1 MYSELSRDM
10 GWDWY
15 IVGDRTLGQILTDY
29 PIATKG
35 NIKAFLCSG
44 GSMIKVGF
52 LKCRVSSYERADF
65 KMLNCRTVSE
75 LDNVKHILLNMG
87 FKIDWYNYQLI
98 LQMFTEHYKIY
109 SPYIPDKQEDDY
121 NVKGLKQFSYL

>member
-15 IVGDRTLGQILTDY
+15 IIGDRTLGQILTDY

-52 LKCRVSSYERADF
+52 LKCRVSSYERVNF

-98 LQMFTEHYKIY
+98 LQMFTEHYKVY
-109 SPYIPDKQEDDY
+109 APYIPDKQEDDY
-121 NVKGLKQFSYL
+121 NMKGLKQFSYL

>member
-15 IVGDRTLGQILTDY
+15 IVGDTTLGQRLTDY

-35 NIKAFLCSG
+35 DIKAFLCSG

-52 LKCRVSSYERADF
+52 LKCNTYNYSGTNF

-75 LDNVKHILLNMG
+75 LDNVKHQLLNRG

-98 LQMFTEHYKIY
+98 LQMFTEHYKVY
-109 SPYIPDKQEDDY
+109 SPYIPDKQEYDY
-121 NVKGLKQFSYL
+121 NMKSLKQFSYL

>member
-10 GWDWY
+10 GWNWY
-15 IVGDRTLGQILTDY
+15 IVGDTGLGQRLTEY
-29 PIATKG
+29 PIASKG

-52 LKCRVSSYERADF
+52 LKCRVGCYERTKL

-75 LDNVKHILLNMG
+75 LDNVKHILLNMD
-87 FKIDWYNYQLI
+87 FNIDWYNYQLI
-98 LQMFTEHYKIY
+98 LQMFTEHYKVY
-109 SPYIPDKQEDDY
+109 TPYIPDKQEDDY
-121 NVKGLKQFSYL
+121 NMNCLR

>member
-15 IVGDRTLGQILTDY
+15 IIGDTTLGQRLTDY
-29 PIATKG
+29 PIAAKG

-52 LKCRVSSYERADF
+52 LKCSAYNYSSTNF

-75 LDNVKHILLNMG
+75 LDNVKHQLLNMG

-98 LQMFTEHYKIY
+98 LQMFTEHYKVY
-109 SPYIPDKQEDDY
+109 APYIPDKQDDDY
-121 NVKGLKQFSYL
+121 NMKGLKQFSYL

>member
-15 IVGDRTLGQILTDY
+15 IVGDMSLGQRLTDY
-29 PIATKG
+29 PIANKS

-44 GSMIKVGF
+44 GSMVKVGF
-52 LKCRVSSYERADF
+52 LKCSAYNYSGTNF

-75 LDNVKHILLNMG
+75 LDNVKHILLNRG

-98 LQMFTEHYKIY
+98 LQMFTEHYKLY
-109 SPYIPDKQEDDY
+109 APYIPDKQEDDY
-121 NVKGLKQFSYL
+121 NMKGLKQFSYL